1 MPLEDLVSMTS
12 KERILLYLSDFRN
25 MEERYELPSDLV
37 QQSIAFA
44 TGVQRKHLSQYLDD
58 LMEEDLIVER
68 KAHIQGLKQRMNGY
82 YLTPAGFSRASGLR
96 ERIAAVMVPVKMN
109 GGTKYMR
116 VADIDDATS
125 VHITFCDIVR
135 EAIQGKGLDM
145 DMLENIEARRRAAL
159 AAKERARE
167 G

>member
-68 KAHIQGLKQRMNGY
+68 KAHIQGMKQRMNGY

-96 ERIAAVMVPVKMN
+96 VRI
-109 GGTKYMR
+109 
-116 VADIDDATS
+116 
-125 VHITFCDIVR
+125 
-135 EAIQGKGLDM
+135 
-145 DMLENIEARRRAAL
+145 
-159 AAKERARE
+159 
-167 G
+167 